1 MAYTELIVI
10 LILILINGLLS
21 MSEVAITS
29 SRKSRLKS
37 AAKNGKSG
45 AQKAYE
51 LAEKPSRF
59 LAAVQIGITTI
70 GVFLGIYSG
79 ITLSGDLAAILSNI
93 EILEPYA
100 LPLAILIV
108 VLIVT
113 YFLIVLGELIP
124 KKIGHSR
131 PEFIASLISRPM
143 NFISIILS
151 PAAWFVNGSANFAG
165 KILGIKPYEPA
176 TTEEDVIA
184 IVQEGIDGGAID
196 ETEQDLVERIFS
208 LDDRK
213 ISSLITHKNDI
224 VSIEVSA
231 SQEDVLKTIKETP
244 FSVYPVTDG
253 GIDNIIGVLPVKKL
267 AVEIND
273 SDFSIEHVMQSVNF
287 LPENMTIL
295 SVLENFRTAQNQYA
309 IITDEF
315 GSILGLVTL
324 NDIFEA
330 LVGDAATR
338 PPSSH
343 EEYEIVQRTPDS
355 WLIDG
360 QYPFYD
366 FLEYFDLL
374 DFRNEYDYNTLS
386 GMMLDKLGKIPSAG
400 DKFDWLHFELEVV
413 DMDSA
418 RIDKVLMTEKGLSAP
433 LVE

>member
-1 MAYTELIVI
+1 MAFIALIVI
-10 LILILINGLLS
+10 FVLILINGFLS
-21 MSEVAITS
+21 LSEAAITS

-37 AAKNGKSG
+37 ASKNGKAG
-45 AQKAYE
+45 TQKACE
-51 LAEKPSRF
+51 LVENPSRF
-59 LAAVQIGITTI
+59 LTAVQIGITAI
-70 GVFLGIYSG
+70 GVFLGIYAG
-79 ITLSGDLAAILSNI
+79 FALSGDLAALLSRI

-100 LPLAILIV
+100 FPLAVLIV

-124 KKIGHSR
+124 KRIGSSR
-131 PEFIASLISRPM
+131 PESIASLISRPM
-143 NFISIILS
+143 KFISVILS
-151 PAAWFVNGSANFAG
+151 PVSWLVNGSADLAG
-165 KILGIKPYEPA
+165 KILGIKPYESE

-184 IVQEGIDGGAID
+184 VVQEGIDDGAFV

-208 LDDRK
+208 LDGRK

-224 VSIEVSA
+224 VFLEVSTA
-231 SQEDVLKTIKETP
+231 QADVLKIIKETP

-253 GIDNIIGVLPVKKL
+253 GIDNIVGVLPVKKL
-267 AVEIND
+267 IGEINNPG
-273 SDFSIEHVMQSVNF
+273 FSIENAMVPVNF

-295 SVLENFRTAQNQYA
+295 SVLEKFWSAQNQYA

-324 NDIFEA
+324 SDFFKA
-330 LVGDAATR
+330 LVGDASHH
-338 PPSSH
+338 PSSH
-343 EEYEIVQRTPDS
+343 EEYEISQETSNS

-386 GMMLDKLGKIPSAG
+386 GMILDKLGKIPSAG
-400 DKFDWLHFELEVV
+400 EKFDWLCYEFEIIN
-413 DMDSA
+413 MDSA
-418 RIDKVLMTEKGLSAP
+418 RIDKVLMTENQSYCKI
-433 LVE
+433 V

>member
-1 MAYTELIVI
+1 MAYLELIVI
-10 LILILINGLLS
+10 FILILLNGLLS

-37 AAKNGKSG
+37 AAKNGKAG
-45 AQKAYE
+45 AQTA
-51 LAEKPSRF
+51 LDIAENPSRF
-59 LAAVQIGITTI
+59 LSTVQIGITAI

-79 ITLSGDLAAILSNI
+79 VSLSGDLADILVNVGVS
-93 EILEPYA
+93 EFYA
-100 LPLAILIV
+100 LPLAVLIV

-124 KKIGHSR
+124 KKIGYSR
-131 PEFIASLISRPM
+131 PELIASIISRPM
-143 NFISIILS
+143 NLLSKILS
-151 PAAWFVNGSANFAG
+151 PVSWFVNGSANLVG
-165 KILGIKPYEPA
+165 KIFGIKPYEPA

-224 VSIEVSA
+224 ISIDVSA
-231 SQEDVLKTIKETP
+231 SQPEVLKTIEETP
-244 FSVYPVTDG
+244 YSVYPVTDG
-253 GIDNIIGVLPVKKL
+253 GIDNILGVLPVKEL
-267 AVEIND
+267 IGEINRP
-273 SDFSIEHVMQSVNF
+273 DFSIKNVMKSANF

-295 SVLENFRTAQNQYA
+295 SVLENFREAQNQYA
-309 IITDEF
+309 LITDEF

-324 NDIFEA
+324 SDIFEA

-338 PPSSH
+338 PAH
-343 EEYEIVQRTPDS
+343 EEYEIVQRNSNS

-374 DFRNEYDYNTLS
+374 DFRNEYSYNTLS
-386 GMMLDKLGKIPSAG
+386 GMILDRIGKIPSAG
-400 DKFDWLHFELEVV
+400 DKFDWLHYEIEVV

-418 RIDKVLMTEKGLSAP
+418 RIDKVLVTEKELSEP
-433 LVE
+433 SVE